1 MVRVY
6 LDPTA
11 VFVRIGQGEDPVL
24 APDASA
30 ALNDLADTGH
40 EAVLINPNL
49 ADLPPELEDLLGAD
63 DVDPNVSGWIIT
75 GDRHRCEQRYPQ
87 LRTVQANP
95 RTREPRR
102 MMRRGSNECRS
113 TRVGRVPLHDE
124 CYLMSW
130 TPTASE
136 LPTGPSP
143 TGPVVM

>member
-87 LRTVQANP
+87 LRTVLVGGGPATDNGRQRCDAESP
-95 RTREPRR
+95 DLRGAVIHIMSREAMP
-102 MMRRGSNECRS
+102 
-113 TRVGRVPLHDE
+113 
-124 CYLMSW
+124 
-130 TPTASE
+130 
-136 LPTGPSP
+136 
-143 TGPVVM
+143 